1 LKKSIIILIFIF
13 LFTGV
18 YASEQPAEN
27 KNDSSIEKDAKVLNS
42 YTDEEFK
49 KAVMQVLQ
57 KGNLTN
63 KKLFF
68 KELEIAHLGDVED
81 EEQLYGF
88 DNINKVNAKGM
99 DGWDVAISGI
109 IVVFSGLILIMLVL
123 YMFNFMFKPKTAEKA
138 KPENARKIVEDTPED
153 ILVAIATTVEL
164 YTRLYSSDILTDIS
178 FKTTES
184 ESWKIKNKFV
194 QGS

>member
-1 LKKSIIILIFIF
+1 MKKSITILIFII
-13 LFTGV
+13 LLAGI
-18 YASEQPAEN
+18 YATEKPVED
-27 KNDSSIEKDAKVLNS
+27 KNDSSIDKDTKVLDS

-63 KKLFF
+63 KELFF
-68 KELEIAHLGDVED
+68 KELEAARIGKVE
-81 EEQLYGF
+81 EEKQLYGLE
-88 DNINKVNAKGM
+88 NINQENAKGM
-99 DGWDVAISGI
+99 NGWDVAISGI

-123 YMFNFMFKPKTAEKA
+123 YVFNFMFKPKTAEKA

-153 ILVAIATTVEL
+153 TLIAIATVVEL
-164 YTRLYSSDILTDIS
+164 YTRLYSSDKLTDLS

>member
-1 LKKSIIILIFIF
+1 MKKSIIIFIFIF
-13 LFTGV
+13 FFTGV

-27 KNDSSIEKDAKVLNS
+27 KNDSSTDKDTMVLNS

-63 KKLFF
+63 KELFF
-68 KELEIAHLGDVED
+68 KELEAAHKGNVEE
-81 EEQLYGF
+81 EEQLFGL
-88 DNINKVNAKGM
+88 DNINKENAKGM
-99 DGWDVAISGI
+99 NGWDVALSGI

-123 YMFNFMFKPKTAEKA
+123 YVFNFMFKPKTAEKA

-153 ILVAIATTVEL
+153 ILIAIATTVEL
-164 YTRLYSSDILTDIS
+164 YTRLYSSDILTDLS

>member
-1 LKKSIIILIFIF
+1 MKKSITILIFII
-13 LFTGV
+13 LLTGI
-18 YASEQPAEN
+18 YATEKPVED
-27 KNDSSIEKDAKVLNS
+27 KNDPSIDKDTKVLDS

-63 KKLFF
+63 KELFF
-68 KELEIAHLGDVED
+68 KELEAARKGKVE
-81 EEQLYGF
+81 EEKQLYGLE
-88 DNINKVNAKGM
+88 NINKENAKGM
-99 DGWDVAISGI
+99 NGWDVAMSGI

-123 YMFNFMFKPKTAEKA
+123 YVFNFMFKPKTAEKA

-153 ILVAIATTVEL
+153 ILIAIATVVEL
-164 YTRLYSSDILTDIS
+164 YTRLYSSDKLTDLS